1 MSNES
6 APNRVSQIIEAK
18 ALIAEND
25 LLSRDELTQEKV
37 ENGFIVN
44 GEEVDPKEWVA
55 GRLEELEHPV
65 SAAELSRKV
74 SIDFKEREG
83 N

>member
-1 MSNES
+1 MSIEG
-6 APNRVSQIIEAK
+6 APNRVKEISEAK

-55 GRLEELEHPV
+55 GRLEELKNPV
-65 SAAELSRKV
+65 SAAELSRRV